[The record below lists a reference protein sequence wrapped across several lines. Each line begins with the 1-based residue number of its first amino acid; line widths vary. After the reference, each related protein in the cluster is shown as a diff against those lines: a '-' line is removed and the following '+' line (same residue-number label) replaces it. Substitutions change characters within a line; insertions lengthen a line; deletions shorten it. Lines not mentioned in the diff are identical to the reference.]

1 MGTGV
6 GIEVGIAVGD
16 NDGAEVGVALRIEEG
31 QII

>member
-1 MGTGV
+1 M

-16 NDGAEVGVALRIEEG
+16 NAGAEVGVALRIEEG